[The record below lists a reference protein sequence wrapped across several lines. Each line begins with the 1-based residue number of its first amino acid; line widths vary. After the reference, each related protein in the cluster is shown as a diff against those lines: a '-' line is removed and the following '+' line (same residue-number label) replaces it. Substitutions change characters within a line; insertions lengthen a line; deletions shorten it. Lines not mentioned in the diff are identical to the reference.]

1 MRTCARSPWLRR
13 VLGVVAVGSFGLGMV
28 VASPVVAQSSETAAE
43 QAAREIGEARDRA
56 NEAAQAWAEA
66 QSELDQ
72 LDVLTARTEEEIA
85 ELEDEIAD
93 LQVAVEEAAIN
104 RFVTGST
111 GGIPLLSG
119 LDGPTDQAQA
129 DVFAAIATDIS
140 AEAFDDYDVVAE
152 ELAEKKAQLERQ
164 EADTLAAAEYLEQVE
179 AAAYAEIETLRAIE
193 EERLKDEA
201 VRKALEAQQAE
212 KQRQADELAR
222 QQLAQQQ
229 AEAARQAAAAADDDD
244 DDDDVDSSASA
255 GSSSGSSGVV
265 VLPPVSG
272 GTSGGSTG
280 AVSGG
285 SSYVDGIV
293 CPVAGPS
300 AFGDTWGAPRSGGR
314 RHQGVD
320 MLGPTGTPL
329 AAVVSGYAEFKTNA
343 LGGNAVGLKG
353 SNGNYYYYAHL
364 DRWEGGSRNV
374 TRGEIIGYMG
384 DTGNATGTPHLH
396 FEIHPGGGAAVN
408 PYPSVRAV
416 C

>member
-1 MRTCARSPWLRR
+1 MSTCARSPWLQR
-13 VLGVVAVGSFGLGMV
+13 VLGVLVVTSFGLGIA

-56 NEAAQAWAEA
+56 NAAAQAWAEA

-85 ELEDEIAD
+85 ALEDEIAE
-93 LQVAVEEAAIN
+93 LRVAVEEAAIN

-140 AEAFDDYDVVAE
+140 AEAFDDYDAVAE
-152 ELAEKKAQLERQ
+152 ELADKKAQLERQ
-164 EADTLAAAEYLEQVE
+164 EADTLAAAEYLEEVE
-179 AAAYAEIETLRAIE
+179 AAAYAEVELLREIE
-193 EERLKDEA
+193 EERLQDEA

-212 KQRQADELAR
+212 KLRQADELAR

-229 AEAARQAAAAADDDD
+229 AEAARQAAAAAADDDD
-244 DDDDVDSSASA
+244 ETSTDSAAA

-265 VLPPVSG
+265 VLPPASG

-285 SSYVDGIV
+285 SSYIDGIV

-314 RHQGVD
+314 RHEGVD

-329 AAVVSGYAEFKTNA
+329 AAVVSGYAEFKTNT
-343 LGGNAVGLKG
+343 LGGKAVGLKG

>member
-1 MRTCARSPWLRR
+1 MRTIERTPWLRR
-13 VLGVVAVGSFGLGMV
+13 VVGVVAVGSFGLGIMV
-28 VASPVVAQSSETAAE
+28 VSPVVAQSSETAAE
-43 QAAREIGEARDRA
+43 QAAREIGAARDRA
-56 NEAAQAWAEA
+56 NAAAQSWAEA

-72 LDVLTARTEEEIA
+72 LDVLTAQTEEEIA
-85 ELEDEIAD
+85 ALEAEIAE

-129 DVFAAIATDIS
+129 DVFAAIASDIS
-140 AEAFDDYDVVAE
+140 AEAFDDYDAVAE
-152 ELAEKKAQLERQ
+152 ELADKKAQLERQ
-164 EADTLAAAEYLEQVE
+164 EADTRAAAEYLEQVE
-179 AAAYAEIETLRAIE
+179 AAAYAEVEILREVE
-193 EERLKDEA
+193 EERLQDEA

-212 KQRQADELAR
+212 RQRQADELAR

-244 DDDDVDSSASA
+244 DATSPDAASA

-265 VLPPVSG
+265 ALPPTSG

-285 SSYVDGIV
+285 SSYIDGIV

-329 AAVVSGYAEFKTNA
+329 AAVVSGYADFKTNA
-343 LGGNAVGLKG
+343 LGGNAVGLRG

-374 TRGEIIGYMG
+374 TRGEIIGYIG

>member
-1 MRTCARSPWLRR
+1 M
-13 VLGVVAVGSFGLGMV
+13 GVVAVASFGLGIV
-28 VASPVVAQSSETAAE
+28 TASPVVAQSSETAAE

-56 NEAAQAWAEA
+56 NAAAQAWAEA

-85 ELEDEIAD
+85 VLEDEIAE

-140 AEAFDDYDVVAE
+140 ADAFDDYDALAE
-152 ELAEKKAQLERQ
+152 ELADTKARLERQ

-179 AAAYAEIETLRAIE
+179 AAAYAEVENLREIEA
-193 EERLKDEA
+193 ERLQDEA

-212 KQRQADELAR
+212 KLRQADELAR

-229 AEAARQAAAAADDDD
+229 AEAARQAAAADDDD
-244 DDDDVDSSASA
+244 ETSTDTATA

-265 VLPPVSG
+265 VLPPASG

-285 SSYVDGIV
+285 STYVDGIV

-314 RHQGVD
+314 RHEGVD

-329 AAVVSGYAEFKTNA
+329 AAVVSGYAEFKTNT

>member
-13 VLGVVAVGSFGLGMV
+13 VLGVVAVTSFGLGIV

-56 NEAAQAWAEA
+56 NAAADAWAEA

-85 ELEDEIAD
+85 ALEEQIAE

-140 AEAFDDYDVVAE
+140 AEAFDDYDAVAQ
-152 ELAEKKAQLERQ
+152 ELADKKAELERQ
-164 EADTLAAAEYLEQVE
+164 EADTRAAAEYLEEVE
-179 AAAYAEIETLRAIE
+179 AAAYAEVETLRQIE
-193 EERLKDEA
+193 EERLQDEA

-229 AEAARQAAAAADDDD
+229 AEAARQAAEAAADDDED
-244 DDDDVDSSASA
+244 TSTDSATA

-265 VLPPVSG
+265 VLPPASG

-285 SSYVDGIV
+285 SSYIDGIV

-329 AAVVSGYAEFKTNA
+329 AAVVSGYAEFKTNT

>member
-1 MRTCARSPWLRR
+1 
-13 VLGVVAVGSFGLGMV
+13 VLGVVAVSSFGLGIV

-56 NEAAQAWAEA
+56 NAAAEAWAEA

-85 ELEDEIAD
+85 ALEDEIAE
-93 LQVAVEEAAIN
+93 LRVAVEEAAIN

-140 AEAFDDYDVVAE
+140 AEAFDDYDAVAE
-152 ELAEKKAQLERQ
+152 ELADKKAQLERQ
-164 EADTLAAAEYLEQVE
+164 EADTVAAAEYLEQVE
-179 AAAYAEIETLRAIE
+179 AAAYAEVELLREIEAD
-193 EERLKDEA
+193 RLQDEA

-229 AEAARQAAAAADDDD
+229 AEAARQAAAATADDDD
-244 DDDDVDSSASA
+244 DASTDSATA

-265 VLPPVSG
+265 VLPPTSG
-272 GTSGGSTG
+272 GTSGGATG

-285 SSYVDGIV
+285 SGYVDGIV

-329 AAVVSGYAEFKTNA
+329 AAVVSGYAEFKTNS